1 MVQRTGTRSGSSG
14 TDAMQQTGESGSFPL
29 AKNDAPLAFR
39 LRPRTLQEFVG
50 QRHMVGEGTTLR
62 AAIEGDK
69 LSSVILAGPP
79 GTGKTTLAKIVA
91 ERTQAHFVQINAV
104 LSGVKE
110 LREVCTE
117 AERLFTGLKQRTV
130 LFIDEIHRFNKAQ
143 QDALLPYVE
152 SGVVILIGATTENP
166 YFEVNS
172 ALVSRSQVTLLRP
185 LAEEE
190 LVEILRRALTD
201 ERGFN
206 GKVQVEEKA
215 LERIALLANGDAR
228 IALNL
233 LEMAVLTAG
242 KKLSMKEI
250 DQLFRERGKRY
261 DRSGE
266 EHYNTVSAFIKS
278 MRGSDCDAALLWM
291 FKMLV
296 GGEEPRFLFRRMAI
310 FASEDIGNADPRAL
324 QMVVAAWQAF
334 EFVGLPEGEFFLA
347 HACIYVSQAPKS
359 NAITRAMAA
368 ARQVIRSSA
377 LLEVP
382 LHLRNAPIK
391 GMSDQGYGKGYQYPH
406 DHEKGIVR
414 EQYFPLGV
422 APQSFYEPTDRGFEA
437 EVGERLQK
445 VRQIIGR

>member
-1 MVQRTGTRSGSSG
+1 MPP
-14 TDAMQQTGESGSFPL
+14 AH
-29 AKNDAPLAFR
+29 DAPLAFR
-39 LRPRTLQEFVG
+39 LRPRCLEEFVG
-50 QRHMVGEGTTLR
+50 QTHVVGEGTALR
-62 AAIEGDK
+62 TAIEEDA

-79 GTGKTTLAKIVA
+79 GTGKTTLAKIIA
-91 ERTQAHFVQINAV
+91 EHTQANFVQINAV

-110 LREVCTE
+110 LREVCAE

-130 LFIDEIHRFNKAQ
+130 LFIDEIHRFNKSQ

-172 ALVSRSQVTLLRP
+172 ALVSRSQVILLTP
-185 LAEEE
+185 LSDEH
-190 LVEILRRALTD
+190 LLIILRRALAD
-201 ERGFN
+201 ERGLG
-206 GKVQVEEKA
+206 GKIAVEQKA

-233 LEMAVLTAG
+233 LEVAVLTAG
-242 KKLSMKEI
+242 KKLSLAQI
-250 DQLFRERGKRY
+250 DALFRDRGKRY
-261 DRSGE
+261 DRTGE

-291 FKMLV
+291 FKMLA

-324 QMVVAAWQAF
+324 QIVISAWQAF

-347 HACIYVSQAPKS
+347 HACIYLSQAPKS
-359 NAITRAMAA
+359 NAITRAMRA
-368 ARQVIRSSA
+368 ARQLIRTSST
-377 LLEVP
+377 LEVP

-391 GMSDQGYGKGYQYPH
+391 GMAEQGYGQGYQYPH
-406 DHEKGIVR
+406 DAAQGIVR
-414 EQYFPLGV
+414 EQYFPMGI
-422 APQSFYEPTDRGFEA
+422 APQSFYAPTDRGFES
-437 EVGERLQK
+437 EVRQRLER
-445 VRQIIGR
+445 VRQIVREQPMIGV

>member
-1 MVQRTGTRSGSSG
+1 M
-14 TDAMQQTGESGSFPL
+14 AP
-29 AKNDAPLAFR
+29 KHDAPLAYR
-39 LRPRTLQEFVG
+39 LRPRSLEAFVG
-50 QRHMVGEGTTLR
+50 QEHVMGKGSTLR
-62 AAIEGDK
+62 TAIEADT
-69 LSSVILAGPP
+69 LSSVILSGPP
-79 GTGKTTLAKIVA
+79 GTGKTTLARIIA

-110 LREVCTE
+110 LREVCAQ
-117 AERLFTGLKQRTV
+117 AEQLFTSLKQRTV

-152 SGVVILIGATTENP
+152 SGTVILIGATTENP

-185 LAEEE
+185 LAEKD
-190 LVEILRRALTD
+190 LMTILKRALIE

-206 GKVQVEEKA
+206 SKVQVEEKA

-250 DQLFRERGKRY
+250 DALFRERGQRY
-261 DRSGE
+261 DATGE
-266 EHYNTVSAFIKS
+266 EHYNSVSAFIKS

-291 FKMLV
+291 FKMLA
-296 GGEEPRFLFRRMAI
+296 GGEQPRFLFRRMAI

-347 HACIYVSQAPKS
+347 HACIYLSQAPKS
-359 NAITRAMAA
+359 NAITRAMAG
-368 ARQVIRSSA
+368 AREVIRSSA
-377 LLEVP
+377 TLEVP

-391 GMSDQGYGKGYQYPH
+391 GMSDQGYHKGYQYPH
-406 DHEKGIVR
+406 DDAQGIVR
-414 EQYFPLGV
+414 EQYFPIGLT
-422 APQSFYEPTDRGFEA
+422 PRSFYEPTDRGFER
-437 EVGERLQK
+437 EVRERLQSI
-445 VRQIIGR
+445 RQIIGR